1 MRAAIYT
8 KTGSATEVL
17 EVAQLPEPQPEPGEV
32 RVRIHAS
39 AVNPSDTKSRHGN
52 GIAIKSDWAHIV
64 PHQDGA
70 GVIDAVGAGVN
81 SVSLGERVWLY
92 MAQYGRPTGTAAD
105 WTVVPA
111 ERAVRL
117 PANTSFPEG
126 ASLGIPAM
134 TAHAAMFLDGSV
146 TGKTVLVQ
154 GGAGAVGFYAI
165 QMAKWGGARQV
176 IATVSRDE
184 QAERARAAGA
194 DVVVNRKTEDVIA
207 RIREVTGTDYGVD
220 RIIDVDFGA
229 NQQTSLGVLAPN
241 GVVAAYASDAD
252 PKPTLD
258 FYGFMRRSA
267 TLRSVLIYQV
277 PQSARDAAA
286 RDITHL
292 LETKRLIHQSGAR
305 FALEDIVAAHTA
317 METGQIVGKIILD
330 IAEPSAPVG
339 MEG

>member
-1 MRAAIYT
+1 MRAAIYK
-8 KTGSATEVL
+8 KTGPAIEVL
-17 EVAQLPEPQPEPGEV
+17 EIVQLPEPQPEPGEV

-39 AVNPSDTKSRHGN
+39 AVNPSDTKSRQGN
-52 GIAIKSDWAHIV
+52 GMALRSDWAHIV

-70 GVIDAVGAGVN
+70 GVIDAVGAGVDPAR
-81 SVSLGERVWLY
+81 VGERVWLY
-92 MAQYGRPTGTAAD
+92 MAQYGRPTGTAAE
-105 WTVVPA
+105 WAVVPA

-117 PANTSFPEG
+117 PQNTGFPEG

-134 TAHAAMFLDGSV
+134 TAHAAVFLDGPV

-184 QAERARAAGA
+184 QAKRARAAGA
-194 DVVVNRKTEDVIA
+194 DVIVNRKSEDVVA
-207 RIREVTGTDYGVD
+207 RIREVTGTEFGID

-229 NQQTSLGVLAPN
+229 NQLTSLGVLSTN
-241 GVVAAYASDAD
+241 GVVAAYASDAN

-267 TLRSVLIYQV
+267 TLRSVLIYEV
-277 PQSARDAAA
+277 PQAARDAAA

-292 LETKRLIHQSGAR
+292 LETNRLIHQSGAR
-305 FALEDIVAAHTA
+305 FALEEIVAAHTA

-330 IAEPSAPVG
+330 IAEPSTPVG
-339 MEG
+339 TEG